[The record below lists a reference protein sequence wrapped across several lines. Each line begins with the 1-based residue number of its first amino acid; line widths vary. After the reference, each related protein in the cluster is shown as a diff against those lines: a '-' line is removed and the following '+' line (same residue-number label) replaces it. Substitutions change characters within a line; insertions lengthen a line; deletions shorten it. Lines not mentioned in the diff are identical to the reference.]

1 MSKKQKIDPLA
12 STPHMVQEV
21 YKTLEQN
28 LKTIRKRLNR
38 PLTLA
43 EKILFGHLADPENQN
58 LTPGKSILQIKPDRV
73 CMQDATAQMAVLQF
87 MQSGKKKSA
96 VKATIHCDHL
106 IQAHSGAKKDIENA
120 IHQHKEVYDFLKSAG
135 AKYGLGFWGPGAG
148 IIHQVFL
155 EEYAFPGGFVIGT
168 DSHTPNAGGLSM
180 IAIGVGGADAAEVMA
195 GSVFE
200 VKNPELV
207 GVHLKGKL
215 TGWTAPKD
223 IILKVC
229 ELLTTQGGTNRIIE
243 YFGKGVESIS
253 ATGKATIT
261 NMGAE
266 LGATTSIFP
275 YDSRSK
281 KYLSATKRASIAK
294 LADKYKK
301 SLLQADGAVLK
312 NPQKFF
318 HKVLEIDL
326 SKLEPH
332 VVGPHTPDLAHS
344 ISKLKKDTE
353 ENHYPENVKAYLIGS
368 CTNSSYEDLSRVV
381 DIAKQAKKLNLKP
394 QAPLLITPGS
404 EKIYETIK
412 RDGFVKTLES
422 IGGVVLANAC
432 GPCIG
437 QWKREDIKQGQK
449 NSIVTSYNRNFPRRN
464 DGNAETYAF
473 IASPEIVMA
482 MSFSGSLKF
491 DPLHD
496 SLTNEKGKKVKFK
509 TPKKAPETPKKG
521 YSDKIINYFPPSG
534 DEPVDIIIDPKSE
547 RLQSLEPFKP
557 WDGKDYTNLPIL
569 LKARGKCTTD
579 HISPAGPWL
588 RYRGHLDKISDNM
601 FLGAQNSFS
610 KEPGTGIN
618 VNNMELNQPLSG
630 IAREYKSHGLG
641 WVVIGDE
648 NYGEGSS
655 REHAAMSPRYLGCK
669 VVIVKSFARIH
680 ETNLKKQGILPLTF
694 REPQD
699 YDKIQARDR
708 IAIVDLK
715 SLVPGSRVKCIIKHE
730 TRSEETIEL
739 VHSMTTQ
746 EIAWFKAGS
755 AINYFAE
762 KK

>member
-1 MSKKQKIDPLA
+1 MKKSIDPLA
-12 STPHMVQEV
+12 STPEMVEAV
-21 YKTLEQN
+21 YKTLAQN
-28 LKTIRKRLNR
+28 LKIIRKRLNR

-43 EKILFGHLADPENQN
+43 EKTVFGHLADPENQD
-58 LTPGKSILQIKPDRV
+58 LTPGKSILQLKPDRV

-87 MQSGKKKSA
+87 MQSGRKKS
-96 VKATIHCDHL
+96 VVPATIHCDHL
-106 IQAHSGAKKDIENA
+106 IQAHSGAEKDIQNA
-120 IHQHKEVYDFLKSAG
+120 IRQHKEVYDFLKSAG

-200 VKNPELV
+200 VKNPEII

-215 TGWTAPKD
+215 NGWAAPKD

-243 YFGKGVESIS
+243 YFGEGAGSIS

-275 YDSRSK
+275 YDKRSK
-281 KYLSATKRASIAK
+281 KYLEATNRGKLAK
-294 LADKYKK
+294 LADKYGK
-301 SLLQADGAVLK
+301 LFLQADKEVLK
-312 NPQKFF
+312 NPKKFF
-318 HKVLEIDL
+318 HKVLEINL

-332 VVGPHTPDLAHS
+332 VVGPHSPDIVHS
-344 ISKLKKDTE
+344 ISKLKEDTKK
-353 ENHYPENVKAYLIGS
+353 NNYPDNVKAYLIGS
-368 CTNSSYEDLSRVV
+368 CTNSSYEDLSRIV
-381 DIAKQAKKLNLKP
+381 DIAKQAKKLKLKTK
-394 QAPLLITPGS
+394 APLLITPGS

-422 IGGVVLANAC
+422 VGAVVLANAC

-437 QWKREDIKQGQK
+437 QWKREDIKQGER
-449 NSIVTSYNRNFPRRN
+449 NTILTSYNRNFPRRN
-464 DGNAETYAF
+464 DGNAETFAF
-473 IASPEIVMA
+473 IGSPETVMA
-482 MSFSGSLKF
+482 LSFGGTLSF
-491 DPLHD
+491 NPLHD
-496 SLTNEKGKKVKFK
+496 SLINTEGKKVKFK
-509 TPKKAPETPKKG
+509 TPKRAPEIPPKG
-521 YSDKIINYFPPSG
+521 YSKKAVNYFPPND
-534 DEPVDIIIDPKSE
+534 DEPVEIVIHPESE
-547 RLQSLEPFKP
+547 RLQKLEPFKS
-557 WDGKDYTNLPIL
+557 WDGKDFSNMPVL

-601 FLGAQNSFS
+601 FLGAQNAFS

-618 VNNMELNQPLSG
+618 LNNTEVNQPLAS
-630 IAREYKSHGLG
+630 IAREYKTHSLG
-641 WVVIGDE
+641 WVAVGDE

-669 VVIVKSFARIH
+669 VVVVKSFARIH
-680 ETNLKKQGILPLTF
+680 ETNLKKQGILPFTF
-694 REPQD
+694 ANSKD
-699 YDKIQARDR
+699 YEKIEARDR
-708 IAIVDLK
+708 MALVGLK
-715 SLVPGSRVKCIIKHE
+715 LLTPGSRVTCVIKHE
-730 TRSEETIEL
+730 NDSEEKIEL
-739 VHSMTTQ
+739 THSMTLQ
-746 EIAWFKAGS
+746 QIEWFKAGS
-755 AINYFAE
+755 AINYFARQG
-762 KK
+762 